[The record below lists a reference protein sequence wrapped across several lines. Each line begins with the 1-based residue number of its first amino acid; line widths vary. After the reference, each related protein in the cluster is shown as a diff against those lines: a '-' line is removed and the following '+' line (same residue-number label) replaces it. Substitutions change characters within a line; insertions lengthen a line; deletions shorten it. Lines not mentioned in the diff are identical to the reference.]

1 MGFRGFRD
9 PQSNLFIGPN
19 GFRVPWDLVQ
29 IYVQVHEI
37 SGSPGTSFK
46 LICGPMGYQGPLGP
60 PSQLYASPWGCKV
73 PWDLFQHYLQAHEI
87 SGARGTSFTFIC
99 SPFSFRGLLDPPS
112 NWCGVHEV
120 SLSPRPSV
128 KVMYGSM
135 GLAVSATLNQI
146 YLQAHSDSGSPG
158 TSIKFI
164 YRSMT
169 FQGPLGP
176 PSNWYAGPWD
186 IRVP

>member
-1 MGFRGFRD
+1 MRF
-9 PQSNLFIGPN
+9 
-19 GFRVPWDLVQ
+19 
-29 IYVQVHEI
+29 
-37 SGSPGTSFK
+37 
-46 LICGPMGYQGPLGP
+46 QGPVGP
-60 PSQLYASPWGCKV
+60 PSHLYAV
-73 PWDLFQHYLQAHEI
+73 PSVFGVSLTLLQI
-87 SGARGTSFTFIC
+87 DAR
-99 SPFSFRGLLDPPS
+99 
-112 NWCGVHEV
+112 VHEV
-120 SLSPRPSV
+120 SWSPRPSV

-135 GLAVSATLNQI
+135 GLAVSATLNQV